1 MTTYVTFINELEALT
16 VTGVTRKFTQ
26 GQPNTLNTADLP
38 AQWVDLPRG
47 ESVPATC
54 VGDMTRTLTADLM
67 IALEPVGQN
76 QKPTNFDAV
85 VTMLD
90 SLHTALDAA
99 SFGTMSIPGWN
110 SKLVIVTVN
119 TVDYWGVQTE
129 VSALG

>member
-54 VGDMTRTLTADLM
+54 AGDMTRTLTADLL

-85 VTMLD
+85 VVMLD
-90 SLHTALDAA
+90 SIHTALDAA
-99 SFGTMSIPGWN
+99 AFGTMSIPGWN
-110 SKLVIVTVN
+110 SKLVILTVN
-119 TVDYWGVQTE
+119 TIDYWSVQTE

>member
-1 MTTYVTFINELEALT
+1 MTTYVAFVNALEA
-16 VTGVTRKFTQ
+16 VSITGVTRQFTQ
-26 GQPNTLNTADLP
+26 GQPNSLNTADLP

-54 VGDMTRTLTADLM
+54 IGDMTRTLTADL
-67 IALEPVGQN
+67 IVAIEPVGQN

-90 SLHTALDAA
+90 SIHTALDAA
-99 SFGTMSIPGWN
+99 TLGTMAHPGWN
-110 SKLVIVTVN
+110 SKLVILTVN
-119 TVDYWGVQTE
+119 TIDYWGVQTE